1 MIYIKH
7 SRDFAMSLMLTPDDE
22 RRLKAIIAKA
32 YHSIPDRD
40 FSIDE
45 INALVAP
52 EIKTPEEAYYIAQT
66 IICDILE
73 ANKIHGSKK
82 R

>member
-22 RRLKAIIAKA
+22 RRLKSIIAKA

-45 INALVAP
+45 VNALVAP
-52 EIKTPEEAYYIAQT
+52 EIGTPEEAYYVAQT
-66 IICDILE
+66 IISDIIE
-73 ANKIHGSKK
+73 TQAISKK
-82 R
+82 KK

>member
-22 RRLKAIIAKA
+22 RRLKSIIAKA

-45 INALVAP
+45 VNALVAP
-52 EIKTPEEAYYIAQT
+52 EIRTPEEAYYVAQT
-66 IICDILE
+66 IISDIIE
-73 ANKIHGSKK
+73 AQTISKK
-82 R
+82 KK